1 MHEEEIMVRITDT
14 VDIIPHTQ
22 HQAATVAIFVLLFL
36 LQTVAVNVSV
46 ETAFPAAKRG

>member
-14 VDIIPHTQ
+14 VDITPHIQ
-22 HQAATVAIFVLLFL
+22 HQAAAAAIFVLLFL
-36 LQTVAVNVSV
+36 LQTVAANVSA